1 MLKFNREI
9 KLGNHMVG
17 SDYPTYFIAEIG
29 GNFDGDIDKAKR
41 LIDAAKKAGADCAKF
56 QTFTAETIVSEGGF
70 SKMKIGRAHV

>member
-41 LIDAAKKAGADCAKF
+41 LIDAAKKLGLIVRSFRHLRQKPLF
-56 QTFTAETIVSEGGF
+56 QKAVFP
-70 SKMKIGRAHV
+70 R